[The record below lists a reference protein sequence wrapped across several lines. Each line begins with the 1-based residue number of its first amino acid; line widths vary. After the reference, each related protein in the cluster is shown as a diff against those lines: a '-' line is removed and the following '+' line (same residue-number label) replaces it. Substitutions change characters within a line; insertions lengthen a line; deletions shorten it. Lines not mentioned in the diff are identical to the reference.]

1 MVTALLVS
9 LVLIFFILLFQFRNL
24 KEASIVMLTI
34 PLSLFGA
41 LFGLYVT
48 GNNFSFTAFIGLIA
62 LSGIVVRNAIILV
75 DHTNELM
82 KHGMSISEA
91 AVESGKRRLRPIFL
105 TAMAAAIGVL
115 PMILSRSP
123 MWAPLAS
130 VLAFGVIWSMLM
142 ALLTVPVLYISW
154 IKEKDKQE
162 QLQTKSSEHADGNI
176 LLKTT
181 VLILILVCGTTG
193 LFAQQKPTYSLQQL
207 TDSALQNNRGLKI
220 KSLQEQEKLTKIKED
235 EIKKYPSVILN
246 STYQYNVNLGALTI
260 PAGSFGSLPLNP
272 TTTISLPGN
281 DKSFTLGEHNN
292 FNAGFTIYQ
301 PITQQGKIN
310 TGIEIDKTDVQLT
323 GKEKTKINLQ
333 INQAVER
340 LYYGI
345 LIAKKQTNEA
355 NAKLEWAKLKL
366 YDVESALLAG
376 KTMEVNKAGLQA
388 NIADEEQNILKLSIQ
403 IQDYW
408 ADLKKLTGIQNDSVE
423 LKDVEVSVSNIL
435 TVDHYKETA
444 FNGNIDLQIASLTKS
459 KILLGIKAAKQS
471 YLPDVGVIAGY
482 TYQKGNI
489 LFATNNPFLGANLKW
504 DLQNIFSN
512 KQVIAQR
519 QFQLQQAEE
528 NIANTKD
535 EVNSEIEKAYRKISQ
550 SKALIAVAQKVVN
563 YRKQA
568 LKVQIDQ
575 QMAGLNVK
583 ADLLDTQ
590 SLLAKAE
597 ADVYSVQ
604 LSYQLALSDLKYL
617 TENK

>member
-1 MVTALLVS
+1 
-9 LVLIFFILLFQFRNL
+9 
-24 KEASIVMLTI
+24 
-34 PLSLFGA
+34 
-41 LFGLYVT
+41 
-48 GNNFSFTAFIGLIA
+48 
-62 LSGIVVRNAIILV
+62 
-75 DHTNELM
+75 
-82 KHGMSISEA
+82 
-91 AVESGKRRLRPIFL
+91 
-105 TAMAAAIGVL
+105 
-115 PMILSRSP
+115 
-123 MWAPLAS
+123 
-130 VLAFGVIWSMLM
+130 
-142 ALLTVPVLYISW
+142 
-154 IKEKDKQE
+154 
-162 QLQTKSSEHADGNI
+162 
-176 LLKTT
+176 
-181 VLILILVCGTTG
+181 
-193 LFAQQKPTYSLQQL
+193 
-207 TDSALQNNRGLKI
+207 
-220 KSLQEQEKLTKIKED
+220 LTKIKED
-235 EIKKYPSVILN
+235 EIKKYPSAILN

-310 TGIEIDKTDVQLT
+310 TGIELDKTDVQLT
-323 GKEKTKINLQ
+323 GKEKAKINLQ
-333 INQAVER
+333 IKQAVER

-366 YDVESALLAG
+366 FDVESALLAG
-376 KTMEVNKAGLQA
+376 KTIEVNKAGLQA

-423 LKDVEVSVSNIL
+423 LKDVEVSVSNTL
-435 TVDHYKETA
+435 TVDQYKETA

-459 KILLGIKAAKQS
+459 KVLLGIKAAKQS
-471 YLPDVGVIAGY
+471 YLPDVGIIAGY

-528 NIANTKD
+528 NIANTKE
-535 EVNSEIEKAYRKISQ
+535 EVNIEIEKAYRKISQ
-550 SKALIAVAQKVVN
+550 SKALIAVAQKVVI

-568 LKVQIDQ
+568 LKVQTDQ
-575 QMAGLNVK
+575 QVAGLNVK
-583 ADLLDTQ
+583 VDLLDTQ

-597 ADVYSVQ
+597 ADVYASQ